1 MPHHG
6 WMVHPHHIFL
16 HYVLVPQLIINLP
29 IAGGSKLVPGVLNIG
44 VHPVGWP
51 QNRKIGV
58 VCMVQVLASVQLTCA
73 G

>member
-1 MPHHG
+1 MDG
-6 WMVHPHHIFL
+6 WCILHNIFL

-29 IAGGSKLVPGVLNIG
+29 IAEGSKLVPEVLNIG

-51 QNRKIGV
+51 QNQKMGV
-58 VCMVQVLASVQLTCA
+58 VCMVQLLASMQLTCA